1 MAAPLRTR
9 SSCRARAA
17 RARSLRPAA
26 ARAGA
31 RGRASFEAP
40 LRRLGLRRLQRRLV
54 ADHLPAGEV
63 LLVPRLALA
72 WLTRSRRVR
81 VGVRVEEAVVAQRLL
96 EAVDGRPVGRFGRGA
111 CLAVGILRQAQ
122 DPEAQERA
130 DRVALR
136 ERLLKIAEEEREV
149 VAGGLRGRDEVD
161 RVAQDRRRVGQP
173 RDAGVYARVAG
184 ELVQLR
190 Q

>member
-1 MAAPLRTR
+1 MAAPSRTR

-54 ADHLPAGEV
+54 ADHLPAGDV
-63 LLVPRLALA
+63 LLVPRLAFVWLA
-72 WLTRSRRVR
+72 RSRRVR
-81 VGVRVEEAVVAQRLL
+81 IRFRVEEAVVAQRLL
-96 EAVDGRPVGRFGRGA
+96 EAVHGRPVGRFGRWA

-122 DPEAQERA
+122 ETEAQERA

-136 ERLLKIAEEEREV
+136 ERFLKIPEDER
-149 VAGGLRGRDEVD
+149 
-161 RVAQDRRRVGQP
+161 
-173 RDAGVYARVAG
+173 
-184 ELVQLR
+184 
-190 Q
+190 